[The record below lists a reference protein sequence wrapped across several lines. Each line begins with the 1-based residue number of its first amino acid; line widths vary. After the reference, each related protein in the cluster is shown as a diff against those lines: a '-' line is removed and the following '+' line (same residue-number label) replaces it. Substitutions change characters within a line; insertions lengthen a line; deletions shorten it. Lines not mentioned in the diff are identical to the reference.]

1 LYAGEEDCFLKLPT
15 SVIDEIDALNTTGS
29 RSAFMSELIENQL
42 RVRMD
47 ELKASPEIHTMMHAK
62 EETSG
67 VPGEISLVDSRGV
80 SLGRFN
86 VNTVEGFERLADK
99 IREISD
105 DPIVR
110 MKARR
115 WR

>member
-1 LYAGEEDCFLKLPT
+1 MQDKKIVFLELPT

-29 RSAFMSELIENQL
+29 RSAFMSELIEKQL
-42 RVRMD
+42 RTRID
-47 ELKASPEIHTMMHAK
+47 ELKASSEIRTTMQADSL
-62 EETSG
+62 SG
-67 VPGEISLVDSRGV
+67 VPGAINLVDNRGV

-86 VNTVEGFERLADK
+86 INTVEGFERLADK
-99 IREISD
+99 ICKLSD